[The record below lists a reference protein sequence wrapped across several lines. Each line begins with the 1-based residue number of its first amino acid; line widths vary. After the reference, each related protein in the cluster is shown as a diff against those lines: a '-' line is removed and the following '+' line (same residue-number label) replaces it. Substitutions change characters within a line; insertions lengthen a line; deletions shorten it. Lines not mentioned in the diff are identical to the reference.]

1 MSCFIGV
8 FVWGG
13 NLDALWFEV
22 LLFVSVLDASVLKK
36 DMPTAPPKKVQF
48 FFRPKGS
55 QSHRRLREV
64 ARWVA
69 PWQPRIAVMVVVG
82 KEDSHFLF

>member
-22 LLFVSVLDASVLKK
+22 LLFVSVLDASVLKR
-36 DMPTAPPKKVQF
+36 TCNCSPKKSPVFVQAQ
-48 FFRPKGS
+48 RITVASKAARGRSVGGS
-55 QSHRRLREV
+55 M
-64 ARWVA
+64 AT
-69 PWQPRIAVMVVVG
+69 
-82 KEDSHFLF
+82 KDSRDGGGW

>member
-1 MSCFIGV
+1 MFLFG
-8 FVWGG
+8 GG

-48 FFRPKGS
+48 LFRPKGS
-55 QSHRRLREV
+55 QSHRRLREG
-64 ARWVA
+64 RS
-69 PWQPRIAVMVVVG
+69 VG
-82 KEDSHFLF
+82 GSMATKDSRDGGGW